1 MAANECIPYY
11 KPGADVTFQATA
23 TITGKRF
30 VKVSGNRV
38 SGPGLTT
45 AVDGSNY
52 SAAPCGAGERAI
64 GVAKYDAASGKKV
77 AVALAGIVP
86 VTAGGTIAAGA
97 EVEADATGKAITKA
111 SGVPLGVCM
120 TAATSGNDAEI
131 KLYQ

>member
-1 MAANECIPYY
+1 MASNECIPFY
-11 KPGADVTFQATA
+11 KPGQDLTGHATA
-23 TITGKRF
+23 AVTGKRF
-30 VKVSGNRV
+30 VKLSGSRQ

-52 SAAPCGAGERAI
+52 QVAPAGAGEYAI

-77 AVALAGIVP
+77 AIACAGIVP
-86 VTAGGTIAAGA
+86 VTAGGNIAFGV
-97 EVEADATGKAITKA
+97 EVEADATGKAVTKG
-111 SGVPLGVCM
+111 SGIALGRCM